1 LREIDLTHPAS
12 PAAPASPA
20 RFPVVLAGFTAFLS
34 LYAPQPL
41 LPLFQR
47 IFGATHF
54 AVSLTVTATTIGVA
68 IAAPF
73 VGRLADAWGK
83 RRVIVLSAFVL
94 AATTLLAASAT
105 TLWQVVGWRF
115 AQGLVT
121 PGVFAVTVA
130 YIHDQWDSAH
140 AGSVTAAYVTGTVVG
155 GFSGRVVSGLVA
167 ASAGWRSSFAAT
179 GALSLVCATLLMQR
193 LPADRADAS
202 HTDASGDL
210 RTGPFAAHLTSR
222 PLLGTYAAGFCVLF
236 TQIAMFTYVT
246 FHLAGPPFGLSTAAL
261 GWLFVV
267 YLAGAVAAPIAG
279 RWIDA
284 YGHRLAL
291 VAAMSVG
298 AAGSLL
304 TLGHALSSVI
314 AGLAL
319 VCSGVFAAQAA
330 ANGYIGA
337 AAARDRGL
345 AVGLYATFYYIGGSV
360 GGSVPALVW
369 NLGGW
374 PACVALVVFVQ
385 LVTASIGWRTWSE
398 PRRYGSIGQGIVRS
412 GQ

>member
-1 LREIDLTHPAS
+1 MEKSFSSHPAPPADPAHPAS
-12 PAAPASPA
+12 SI
-20 RFPVVLAGFTAFLS
+20 PVILAGFTAFLS

-47 IFGATHF
+47 VFGATHF

-94 AATTLLAASAT
+94 AATTLLAASAN
-105 TLWQVVGWRF
+105 TLWQVIGWRL

-121 PGVFAVTVA
+121 PGVFAATVA

-155 GFSGRVVSGLVA
+155 GFLGRVVSGLVA
-167 ASAGWRSSFAAT
+167 ASAGWRASFAAT
-179 GALSLVCATLLMQR
+179 GALSLVCATLLWLQ
-193 LPADRADAS
+193 LPADRPDDS
-202 HTDASGDL
+202 QTSVSGDL
-210 RTGPFAAHLTSR
+210 RSGALAAHLTSK

-236 TQIAMFTYVT
+236 TQIATFTHVT

-261 GWLFVV
+261 GWLFIV

-279 RWIDA
+279 RWIDVH
-284 YGHRLAL
+284 GHRVAL
-291 VAAMSVG
+291 VAAMTVG

-304 TLGHALSSVI
+304 TLGHAISSVI

-319 VCSGVFAAQAA
+319 VCS
-330 ANGYIGA
+330 
-337 AAARDRGL
+337 
-345 AVGLYATFYYIGGSV
+345 
-360 GGSVPALVW
+360 
-369 NLGGW
+369 
-374 PACVALVVFVQ
+374 
-385 LVTASIGWRTWSE
+385 
-398 PRRYGSIGQGIVRS
+398 
-412 GQ
+412 